1 MMFTV
6 CAWCNRIRIN
16 GEWVVDDEPDRA
28 ELVSHGICESCAE
41 KLEDEQPPDMG
52 DKGGMR

>member
-1 MMFTV
+1 MIKI
-6 CAWCNRIRIN
+6 CSWCRRRLVD